1 MLKLSKALQ
10 ANHSPEFNKTLK
22 NEIQELN
29 PNLLPLQQGLS
40 LSSYVG
46 KTPFSAVILNVRE
59 EADYIKIKAGIF
71 YTGIIAGCSC
81 SDDPSPTDEQNEYCE
96 LLFSIDKETANTKVQ
111 LLDSS

>member
-1 MLKLSKALQ
+1 MKLSKALQ
-10 ANHSPEFNKTLK
+10 ANHSPEFNKALK
-22 NEIQELN
+22 NEIQDLD

-46 KTPFSAVILNVRE
+46 KTPFSAVILNVSE
-59 EADYIKIKAGIF
+59 EADHIKIKVGIF

-96 LLFSIDKETANTKVQ
+96 LLFSINKETANTDVQ
-111 LLDSS
+111 LLDSH